1 MIKRN
6 SGSRPPDRWLIWTQ
20 IIHDTVA
27 EELIDWGKK
36 LPGGNAEMVKL
47 LRLCVDHGEE
57 KILAVKHS
65 LPSGIIPTVDIIR
78 THLHKPAETNLIHM
92 SNDIEVADPDLVRFD
107 KKFLGELMDELK
119 QQTIGFY
126 SKLLKLPT
134 FKHCNEIIQHLDDDA
149 GYADFLIELMKNEY
163 DTRQAATRQRH
174 IKATHFPYL
183 KTPYSPASLDFFHL
197 RKTTS

>member
-36 LPGGNAEMVKL
+36 LPGGNVEMVKL

-107 KKFLGELMDELK
+107 KKFGGELMDELK
-119 QQTIGFY
+119 
-126 SKLLKLPT
+126 
-134 FKHCNEIIQHLDDDA
+134 
-149 GYADFLIELMKNEY
+149 
-163 DTRQAATRQRH
+163 
-174 IKATHFPYL
+174 
-183 KTPYSPASLDFFHL
+183 
-197 RKTTS
+197 